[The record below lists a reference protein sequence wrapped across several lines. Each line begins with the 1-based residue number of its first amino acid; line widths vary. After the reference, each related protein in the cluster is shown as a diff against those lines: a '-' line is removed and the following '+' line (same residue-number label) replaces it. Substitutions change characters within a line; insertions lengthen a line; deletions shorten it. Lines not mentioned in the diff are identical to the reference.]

1 MTTAT
6 VGAHHLARLADQAHE
21 RLYDHQTMLFEG
33 T

>member
-21 RLYDHQTMLFEG
+21 RVGDHQALLFEG